1 MAGKQILIKIFGS
14 DPVNNVISS
23 LALQPDLLLPV
34 TSDGESINDLKRRKI
49 NYFFHL
55 RKIKTLVMEP
65 LVLKRFLEP
74 EAENALRRTLR
85 SCHQAGNRVLIDI
98 TDADPL
104 QAMAVGAV
112 LSDPGNT
119 YIPVV
124 IVRRRAGAIVPQ
136 RNSEHLSE
144 IAFPEMTVPEILFLN
159 NLKTPDLNGRIVVR
173 RRDLK
178 RDTLVAI
185 ERIFQMKRES
195 RYNWDE
201 YAETIRKDFSVIDA
215 AKRELVFDTESMSI
229 PLSILMEMNGYGIF
243 EEFERKNHI
252 VRILFK
258 NTLIRRLIEHIDRFD
273 TVRVFL
279 IAAQLRN
286 FRGTALCRDLT
297 MVDFETISFIERA
310 MPCLVE
316 TVNGIENED
325 VLFHFREKGRKI
337 FGPTERL
344 ILVVPRKKDVPKEI
358 RAAADRLGIELTG
371 AEALASL
378 LEKR

>member
-65 LVLKRFLEP
+65 LILKPFLEP
-74 EAENALRRTLR
+74 EAENALRRALR

-112 LSDPGNT
+112 LSDQGNA

-159 NLKTPDLNGRIVVR
+159 NLKTPDLSGRIVVR

-215 AKRELVFDTESMSI
+215 AKRELVFDTESMTM
-229 PLSILMEMNGYGIF
+229 PLSLLMEMNGYGIF

-258 NTLIRRLIEHIDRFD
+258 NTLVRRLIEHIDRFD
-273 TVRVFL
+273 AVRVFL

-316 TVNGIENED
+316 TVNGIESED
-325 VLFHFREKGRKI
+325 VLFHFHEKGRKI
-337 FGPTERL
+337 FGPVERL
-344 ILVVPRKKDVPKEI
+344 ILVVPRKKDIPKEI
-358 RAAADRLGIELTG
+358 RAAAERLGIELTG

>member
-34 TSDGESINDLKRRKI
+34 TRDGESVNDQKRRKI

-65 LVLKRFLEP
+65 LILKPYLEP
-74 EAENALRRTLR
+74 EAENALRRTLL
-85 SCHQAGNRVLIDI
+85 SCHKAGNRAVIDI

-104 QAMAVGAV
+104 QSMAVGAV
-112 LSDPGNT
+112 LSDPGNAE
-119 YIPVV
+119 IPVL
-124 IVRRRAGAIVPQ
+124 IVRRRAGVIVPQ
-136 RNSEHLSE
+136 RNSEYLRE
-144 IAFPEMTVPEILFLN
+144 VVFPEMTVPEILFLN
-159 NLKTPDLNGRIVVR
+159 NLKAIDSNGHIVVR

-178 RDTLVAI
+178 RDTLEAI
-185 ERIFQMKRES
+185 GLIFQMKRES
-195 RYNWDE
+195 RYNWDD
-201 YAETIRKDFSVIDA
+201 YAETIRADFSTIDA
-215 AKRELVFDTESMSI
+215 SKRELVFDTESMKM
-229 PLSILMEMNGYGIF
+229 PLDLLMEMNGFGLF

-258 NTLIRRLIEHIDRFD
+258 NTLIRRLVEHIDHFD
-273 TVRVFL
+273 TVRAFL
-279 IAAQLRN
+279 ITAQLRN

-297 MVDFETISFIERA
+297 MVDFQTIGFIERA

-316 TVNGIENED
+316 TVSRIENED
-325 VLFHFREKGRKI
+325 VLFHFHEKGRET
-337 FGPTERL
+337 FGPTVRL
-344 ILVVPRKKDVPKEI
+344 ILVVPRKKDVSKEI
-358 RAAADRLGIELTG
+358 REAAERLGIEITG